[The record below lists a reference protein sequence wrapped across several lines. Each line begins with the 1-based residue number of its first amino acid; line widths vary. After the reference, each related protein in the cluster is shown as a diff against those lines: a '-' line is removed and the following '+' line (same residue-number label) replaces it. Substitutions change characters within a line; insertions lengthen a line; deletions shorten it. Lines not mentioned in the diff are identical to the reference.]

1 MSSQRSAFKSYFH
14 KIVLKKGLKRLL
26 LKKSTQKRA
35 FRTEHDDEGPQ
46 MPGQRVVPKKTT
58 DWLAVGLGLWVVV
71 VLAVGFG
78 LWVVEVL
85 VVGLGLLVLVVLAI
99 GLRVVVVVG
108 LKVLVVVGEVGVVVP
123 VVKVGAPSSEQ
134 ATNGS
139 PVLPAAQKHS
149 SPLSVT

>member
-1 MSSQRSAFKSYFH
+1 
-14 KIVLKKGLKRLL
+14 
-26 LKKSTQKRA
+26 
-35 FRTEHDDEGPQ
+35 

-58 DWLAVGLGLWVVV
+58 DWVAVGLGLWVVV

-108 LKVLVVVGEVGVVVP
+108 EVGVVVP
-123 VVKVGAPSSEQ
+123 VVEVDAPSSVQ

>member
-1 MSSQRSAFKSYFH
+1 
-14 KIVLKKGLKRLL
+14 
-26 LKKSTQKRA
+26 
-35 FRTEHDDEGPQ
+35 

-108 LKVLVVVGEVGVVVP
+108 LKVVVVVGVVAM
-123 VVKVGAPSSEQ
+123 VVKVDAPSSEQ